1 MGRSTKVLRP
11 TYYEILQIPHDS
23 KPIDPT
29 ELKLAYR
36 RALLLHHPDKNYSS
50 SPATLNT
57 THISQYAPSIDQIT
71 EAYKTL
77 SSTLD
82 KAEYDKL
89 LAKDAMRLNKAPK
102 EVHHPGLEILDL
114 EELSL
119 NHQTN
124 TWTRQCRCGDELG
137 YNVTESDLEEESEH
151 GEIYVGCNG
160 CSLFIKVLFDTAS
173 ASNDTEDPPQGT
185 RPISE
190 I

>member
-36 RALLLHHPDKNYSS
+36 RALLLHHPDKKYPS

-57 THISQYAPSIDQIT
+57 THITQYAFSVDQIT
-71 EAYKTL
+71 EAYKIL
-77 SSTLD
+77 SSILD
-82 KAEYDKL
+82 KAEYDRL
-89 LAKDAMRLNKAPK
+89 LAKDTTRLSKAPK
-102 EVHHPGLEILDL
+102 EVHHPGLEMYDL
-114 EELSL
+114 EELSF
-119 NHQTN
+119 NNETS

-137 YNVTESDLEEESEH
+137 YIVTESELEEESEH
-151 GEIYVGCNG
+151 GEIYVGCKG

-173 ASNDTEDPPQGT
+173 ASNDAENPPQETG
-185 RPISE
+185 PIFE